1 MEWSEVLDNPILR
14 ELPFKIELNKFGKL
28 LMSPASNHHASI
40 QGRLAAILFNK
51 LPQGEVLT
59 ECSIETSDGVK
70 VADVAWLS
78 NDFINEFSYTTP
90 YPKAPEICV
99 EIASPSNLIIEIST
113 KVDLYL
119 AKGACEVWIVYDLD
133 KIDIYTNI
141 GKIDK
146 SKIVSSIN

>member
-1 MEWSEVLDNPILR
+1 
-14 ELPFKIELNKFGKL
+14 
-28 LMSPASNHHASI
+28 MSSLI
-40 QGRLAAILFNK
+40 Q
-51 LPQGEVLT
+51 P
-59 ECSIETSDGVK
+59 
-70 VADVAWLS
+70 
-78 NDFINEFSYTTP
+78 P

-99 EIASPSNLIIEIST
+99 EIASPSNSIIEIST